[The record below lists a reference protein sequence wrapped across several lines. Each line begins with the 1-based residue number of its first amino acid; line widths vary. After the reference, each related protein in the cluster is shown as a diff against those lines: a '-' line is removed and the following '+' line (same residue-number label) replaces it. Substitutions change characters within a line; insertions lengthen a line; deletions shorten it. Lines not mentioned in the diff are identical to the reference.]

1 MKDVRE
7 LSAYILLAEMYPYY
21 RADVFAACLI
31 EAGAD
36 PGQVILSRKDGLG
49 QGVLYDIEKVSL
61 MYPYLHPENPLLNVE
76 SGRPGIYDALPENL
90 FYAAD
95 RSFRERDK
103 NQILQRM
110 KENRQAE
117 EDVRRFFR
125 LFEVESDA
133 FRCYLQ
139 NKELKYDK
147 RHTYGEFASVFG
159 PYWEVL
165 SLMKPY
171 EALRFL
177 KVAPHIAVLRGSW
190 REAAEAV
197 SFIMNV
203 QVDFERTMVRRKVEK
218 EFAPLLSEM
227 RLGEN
232 SVLAMGDAEEV
243 ETVAKVTVSGLDVD
257 ACRDFFRGRDR
268 EKILRYLAELF
279 LEVNTPVR
287 IVINPA
293 EECREFCMGVPGK
306 EAFLGVNTVLSF

>member
-1 MKDVRE
+1 MKDVKE

-31 EAGAD
+31 EAGTD
-36 PGQVILSRKDGLG
+36 PGQVIISRKDGLG

-76 SGRPGIYDALPENL
+76 SGRPGIYDTLPENL

-95 RSFRERDK
+95 RSFQERDK

-110 KENRQAE
+110 KTNRKAE

-133 FRCYLQ
+133 FRCHIQ
-139 NKELKYDK
+139 GKELKFDK
-147 RHTYGEFASVFG
+147 RHSYRDFTSVFE
-159 PYWEVL
+159 PYWEIL
-165 SLMKPY
+165 SLMEPY

-177 KVAPHIAVLRGSW
+177 KVVPHIASMRGNC
-190 REAAEAV
+190 RRAAEAV

-203 QVDFERTMVRRKVEK
+203 QVDFEWTVVRKKAAE
-218 EFAPLLSEM
+218 ESAPLLSEM

-232 SVLAMGDAEEV
+232 SVLAMGSAEEV
-243 ETVAKVTVSGLDVD
+243 EPVARVTIKNLELD
-257 ACRDFFRGRDR
+257 ACEDFFEGRER

-279 LEVNTPVR
+279 LEVNTPVQV
-287 IVINPA
+287 VINPCR
-293 EECREFCMGVPGK
+293 ECREFCMGEPGK
-306 EAFLGVNTVLSF
+306 QAFLGVNTYL